1 MQNKTIKLRNMAKIL
16 DGLKEFAKV
25 IQTAV
30 DHAEYECFKLKDDIV
45 QLLKIANEK
54 GFNNPVK
61 SELTIKYVNRDQ
73 TIVVID
79 IYFNGTVER
88 YKKFS
93 STLDL
98 GSLVCMP
105 ISVKKRLDDDG
116 QVKIALDT
124 DDFNS
129 LFVVSTKDIRKE
141 DDYNK
146 LTQVSIR
153 EEAAIPTQKILR
165 IKDRV
170 FFYEVEGI
178 YVFSNGTR
186 RSKKLYIGEIKNI
199 PPQVVSKLLSDPDLE
214 VSIDV
219 TNM

>member
-1 MQNKTIKLRNMAKIL
+1 MAKIL
-16 DGLKEFAKV
+16 DGLKEFAKI

-30 DHAEYECFKLKDDIV
+30 DHAEYECYKLKDDIV
-45 QLLKIANEK
+45 KLLKIANEK

-61 SELTIKYVNRDQ
+61 SELTIRYVNRDQ

-79 IYFNGTVER
+79 IYFNGTIER

-98 GSLVCMP
+98 GGLICVP
-105 ISVKKRLDDDG
+105 ISVKKRLEADG

-129 LFVVSTKDIRKE
+129 LFVVSTNDIRKE

-146 LTQVSIR
+146 LTQVNIR
-153 EEAAIPTQKILR
+153 EEVAVPTQKMLR

-178 YVFSNGTR
+178 YVFSNGAR
-186 RSKKLYIGEIKNI
+186 RSKKLYIGEIKNM
-199 PPQVVSKLLSDPDLE
+199 PSQVISKLINDPDLE
-214 VSIDV
+214 VTIDV
-219 TNM
+219 TNL

>member
-1 MQNKTIKLRNMAKIL
+1 MTKIL

-30 DHAEYECFKLKDDIV
+30 DHAEYECYKLKDDIV

-61 SELTIKYVNRDQ
+61 SELTIRYVNRNQ

-98 GSLVCMP
+98 GSLICVP
-105 ISVKKRLDDDG
+105 ISVKKRLDTDG

-146 LTQVSIR
+146 LTQVNIR
-153 EEAAIPTQKILR
+153 EEVEKPTQKILR

-178 YVFSNGTR
+178 YVFSNGSK
-186 RSKKLYIGEIKNI
+186 RSKKLYIGDVKNM

>member
-1 MQNKTIKLRNMAKIL
+1 MAKIL

-73 TIVVID
+73 TIIVID
-79 IYFNGTVER
+79 VYFNGTVER

-98 GSLVCMP
+98 GSLVCVP
-105 ISVKKRLDDDG
+105 ISVKKRLDADG

-146 LTQVSIR
+146 LIQVSIR
-153 EEAAIPTQKILR
+153 EEVAIPTQKILR

-186 RSKKLYIGEIKNI
+186 RSKKLYIGEIKNM
-199 PPQVVSKLLSDPDLE
+199 PPQVISKLLSDPDLE

>member
-1 MQNKTIKLRNMAKIL
+1 
-16 DGLKEFAKV
+16 
-25 IQTAV
+25 
-30 DHAEYECFKLKDDIV
+30 
-45 QLLKIANEK
+45 
-54 GFNNPVK
+54 
-61 SELTIKYVNRDQ
+61 
-73 TIVVID
+73 
-79 IYFNGTVER
+79 
-88 YKKFS
+88 
-93 STLDL
+93 
-98 GSLVCMP
+98 MP
-105 ISVKKRLDDDG
+105 ISVKRRLDTDG

-146 LTQVSIR
+146 LTQVNIR
-153 EEAAIPTQKILR
+153 EEVAMPTQKILR

-178 YVFSNGTR
+178 YIFSNGSK
-186 RSKKLYIGEIKNI
+186 RSKKLYIGEIKNM